1 MRAVIQRVLNASVSV
16 DREVVSQIDKGLLV
30 LLGVDTADT
39 QEDLMW
45 LVHKIAGLRI
55 FSDSEEK
62 MNLSI
67 QDVEG
72 EVLVVSQFTLF
83 GGTKKGNRPS
93 FIRAARPDKGEKD
106 YLAFV
111 NELQQLIS
119 KPMKTGVFGAD
130 MKVDLCNDGPVTLI
144 IDTKNKE

>member
-45 LVHKIAGLRI
+45 LVHKTAGLRI

-111 NELQQLIS
+111 NELQQLIE
-119 KPMKTGVFGAD
+119 KPVKTGVFGAD
-130 MKVDLCNDGPVTLI
+130 MKVELCNDGPVTLI

>member
-83 GGTKKGNRPS
+83 GGTKKRKSPFFYS
-93 FIRAARPDKGEKD
+93 CSETR
-106 YLAFV
+106 
-111 NELQQLIS
+111 
-119 KPMKTGVFGAD
+119 
-130 MKVDLCNDGPVTLI
+130 
-144 IDTKNKE
+144 